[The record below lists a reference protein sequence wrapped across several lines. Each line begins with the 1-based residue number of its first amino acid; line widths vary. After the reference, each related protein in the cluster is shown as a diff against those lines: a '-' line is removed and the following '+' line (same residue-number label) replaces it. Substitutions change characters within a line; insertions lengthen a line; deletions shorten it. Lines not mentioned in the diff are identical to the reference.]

1 LAQYLALQ
9 LAHIER
15 YTFKK
20 NISSLVPDVN
30 SRISLHLGYRSSP
43 TVWDGGSSVDIN
55 AAPFFADGGG
65 TIKSVEP
72 VYMAPYSYSVP
83 NLLPY
88 LTLEEKTMFD
98 FLNNHHNMTLW
109 ESLIGKEYIFKNYG
123 EYSLDDYYKYQES
136 SEVFFNRIKKPG
148 SIWNGIDFFFPVDS
162 DYVFCGCSKC
172 EHRDYCFYTR
182 CTAFTRRTVHEL
194 LCRGPRYENIY
205 EFDGLFMCADSPE
218 ELEGIIMWY
227 VLLCPHES
235 ATRYCVYVH
244 KNVQYS
250 THYKNFFSYESCP
263 SLTARINM
271 SVPTEKKRSYVG
283 KTRMSRMGFQVM
295 SRMPHFYELMK
306 DKDYRREY
314 DALIQEREL
323 VDSKQSVKKMMTLR
337 YPVWIIRSMLLIML
351 FMNI

>member
-1 LAQYLALQ
+1 LLFFPVSREVIDKQLVVSFRDNPCVRFRIFMDLTLLMICDYGDDYFSPMSKSRKILVYSATAGQYYRKIVNLELYRQKSVPIRKEDYINGKRPHETLVYEMPIGVDYLYYFELSLKTLAQYLALQ

-72 VYMAPYSYSVP
+72 VYMAPYSHSVP

-109 ESLIGKEYIFKNYG
+109 ESLIGKEYIFKNHG

-148 SIWNGIDFFFPVDS
+148 SIWNGIDFFFS
-162 DYVFCGCSKC
+162 
-172 EHRDYCFYTR
+172 
-182 CTAFTRRTVHEL
+182 
-194 LCRGPRYENIY
+194 
-205 EFDGLFMCADSPE
+205 
-218 ELEGIIMWY
+218 
-227 VLLCPHES
+227 
-235 ATRYCVYVH
+235 
-244 KNVQYS
+244 
-250 THYKNFFSYESCP
+250 
-263 SLTARINM
+263 
-271 SVPTEKKRSYVG
+271 
-283 KTRMSRMGFQVM
+283 SRF
-295 SRMPHFYELMK
+295 
-306 DKDYRREY
+306 
-314 DALIQEREL
+314 
-323 VDSKQSVKKMMTLR
+323 
-337 YPVWIIRSMLLIML
+337 
-351 FMNI
+351 